1 MAEIRFEFDFDD
13 LARINPNIKKAAK
26 SLSNKERDA
35 VVWFTGSHVWS
46 TFQDDKGYDVDV
58 YESGRGDSFVVT
70 VFDAPKMTAAQKKAL
85 IRQESQYALDHVLTD
100 WRNENEDDED
110 EYEENPRRAN
120 GYSEARFEFDFLD
133 LARLNPNI
141 QSVKKSLTS
150 KQKQEIVYFTG
161 SHLQSDFEDEK
172 GYDVKVY
179 ENSDRGDSF
188 VLIVFDAPAMSEAQK
203 QALLVDASQDA
214 LDHVVNPPPRIR
226 LR

>member
-1 MAEIRFEFDFDD
+1 MAEIRFEFDFND

-100 WRNENEDDED
+100 WRDENEDE

>member
-1 MAEIRFEFDFDD
+1 MAEIRFEFDFND
-13 LARINPNIKKAAK
+13 LARINPNIKKATK

-35 VVWFTGSHVWS
+35 VVWFTGSHVQS
-46 TFQDDKGYDVDV
+46 TVEDDKGYDVKV
-58 YESGRGDSFVVT
+58 YESGRGDSFVVI
-70 VFDAPKMTAAQKKAL
+70 VFDAPKMTEAQKKAL

-100 WRNENEDDED
+100 WRDENEDE

>member
-1 MAEIRFEFDFDD
+1 
-13 LARINPNIKKAAK
+13 
-26 SLSNKERDA
+26 
-35 VVWFTGSHVWS
+35 VWS